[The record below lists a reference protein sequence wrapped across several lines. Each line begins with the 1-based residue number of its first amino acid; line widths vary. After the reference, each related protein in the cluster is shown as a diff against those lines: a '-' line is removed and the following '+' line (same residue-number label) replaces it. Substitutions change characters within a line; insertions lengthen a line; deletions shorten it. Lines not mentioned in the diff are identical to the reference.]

1 MSLSINNNSL
11 SLNTQRRLAE
21 HTAEATQ
28 AIAKMTS
35 GARIAGASDDPA
47 GEAISS
53 RMSAQ
58 LRGMSQAM
66 RNLNDGTSML
76 QVADSAMA
84 NITDSLQRL
93 RELAVQSGSGGMSDS
108 DRGALQQEATQILA
122 QINDV
127 GGQTSFNGQTL
138 FSQDTSSIGG
148 DAKQRKVI
156 DGLKT
161 GWLASAESMIKKY
174 YGIEG
179 DGATMKVNLYT
190 ESQWGVLASVSGTT
204 ESNGKLTNL
213 SLNLDMADFG
223 SGSTPDG
230 GEAFLYND
238 RTVAHE
244 MVHAVMDRSMNMNS
258 LPDWFKEG
266 TAELIQG
273 SDERLANA
281 IADTGAAS
289 IVSGV
294 TANGF
299 SYEGAYAAARYMHD
313 QLKEL
318 GVEGGMKGLM
328 TYLNKNQG
336 ATLDTA
342 LNAVTNG
349 KFADSDAF
357 LDDFHAHGENFIS
370 TRMDLA
376 NADTGAIGGL
386 DADGGPSRNAKDV
399 VSDVGDTSADKP
411 LQNFKLDFGDYGAAT
426 TGVNR
431 VQIQAGA
438 GTSKDDLIE
447 LQFSAM
453 NASALGLSDLDMTKT
468 AVALLHIDQAID
480 YVDKQRV
487 VVGAASNRLDMA
499 AQNTQTSSVNLQAS
513 QSRIQDVDYAD
524 STVKL
529 TRAQILQQAAS
540 AMLTQ
545 ANGQPNAVLAL
556 LR

>member
-1 MSLSINNNSL
+1 MTLSINTNTLSMNS
-11 SLNTQRRLAE
+11 QRRLAE
-21 HTAEATQ
+21 HSAEASQ
-28 AIAKMTS
+28 ALAKMAS
-35 GARIAGASDDPA
+35 GARISGASDDPA
-47 GEAISS
+47 GQAISA
-53 RMSAQ
+53 RMTSQ
-58 LRGMSQAM
+58 VRGMSQVM

-84 NITDSLQRL
+84 NIGDSLQRL
-93 RELAVQSGSGGMSDS
+93 RELAVQSGDGGMSDG
-108 DRGALQQEATQILA
+108 DRGALQQEAVQILA
-122 QINDV
+122 QITQV
-127 GGQTSFNGQTL
+127 GTETAFNGQTL

-148 DAKQRKVI
+148 DSKKRNVI

-179 DGATMKVNLYT
+179 DGATMKLNLYT
-190 ESQWGVLASVSGTT
+190 DDGQWGVLASVSGTT
-204 ESNGKLTNL
+204 EANGKVGNL
-213 SLNLDMADFG
+213 SLNLDMDDFG
-223 SGSTPDG
+223 SGTSADG
-230 GEAFLYND
+230 GAAFLYND

-244 MVHAVMDRSMNMNS
+244 MVHAIMDRSMNMGG
-258 LPDWFKEG
+258 LPGWFKEG

-281 IADTGAAS
+281 VAGGAAS
-289 IVSGV
+289 TVAGV
-294 TANGF
+294 TNGGY
-299 SYEGAYAAARYMHD
+299 SYEGAYAASRYLHD
-313 QLKEL
+313 KLKEL

-328 TYLNKNQG
+328 TYLNKNQN

-349 KFADSDAF
+349 EIADSSAF
-357 LDDFHAHGENFIS
+357 LNDFHTNGEAFIN
-370 TRMDLA
+370 TKMNLT

-386 DADGGPSRNAKDV
+386 DADGGPSRSARDV
-399 VSDVGDTSADKP
+399 VSDVGATSADQP
-411 LQNFKLDFGDYGAAT
+411 LEHFKMEFPEIGGN

-431 VQIQAGA
+431 LQIQAGA
-438 GTSKDDLIE
+438 GTTADDLIE

-453 NASALGLSDLDMTKT
+453 NSSALGLADLDMTKT

-480 YVDKQRV
+480 FVDKQRV
-487 VVGAASNRLDMA
+487 VVGATSNRLDMA
-499 AQNTQTSSVNLQAS
+499 AQNTQTASVNLQAS

-524 STVKL
+524 SAVKL